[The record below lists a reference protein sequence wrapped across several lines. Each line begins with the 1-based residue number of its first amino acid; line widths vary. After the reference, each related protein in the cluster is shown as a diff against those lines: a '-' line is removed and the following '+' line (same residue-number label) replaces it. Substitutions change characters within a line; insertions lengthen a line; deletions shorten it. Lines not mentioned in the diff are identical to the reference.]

1 MAIVVGIVDSDP
13 ERRRQFIRSTEACLG
28 SYRDLTTHRWDQADL
43 TLLAAA
49 ADSTPLDE
57 AYGMNG
63 FTWTIGDVY
72 SAEKQPPASFLS
84 TLVDTSGPPAL
95 HGQSGYY
102 LACTV
107 EASGRIT
114 LGTDILSL
122 FPLYYWSD
130 GTVLIFSTLPGL
142 IHRHPNFRKRIS
154 AEGLAGILL
163 QSYLAN
169 CQTIW
174 EGIRRPEPGHA
185 LQWQPGGQARTVPA
199 NLLQPSEEYFG
210 LEFGEARELI
220 DATLHTS
227 VVRCVRGSR
236 QGMMLSGGMDSR
248 MVAAHLHTISPG
260 ATTAFIFG
268 DPGDN
273 EARCATGVAKALGMP
288 ARRIPVRFD
297 CFPELALAVVDEEH
311 MSNTFHDFSWLS
323 GTDALKAGCREL
335 LNGFVGDAVMG
346 GSQISYAF
354 NPKRGVHDFD
364 GLFANFNAWGF
375 LPDEIALLVKALPMA
390 EAARSCIEKMRAA
403 FDALPGLPFQKA
415 TLWGLSY
422 RCRHHVGPYCFRL
435 SKHVWPVMPYMDRT
449 LIETCLGM
457 PIDYLERRRIHI
469 DTLKNNYRHLAI
481 LPLDR
486 GGLDT
491 RPLIQTRF
499 YKARRTLGKVRKKLF
514 PDRSERRTYYRL
526 FDINNPGWVAIRQL
540 AAARRTSAH
549 RLFDPEVLAKYIPAP
564 EVKIS
569 CADGIR
575 NSARLKTLIGLMILS
590 EQLVE

>member
-13 ERRRQFIRSTEACLG
+13 ERRRQFIRSTEADLG
-28 SYRDLTTHRWDQADL
+28 SYRDLTRYRWDHADL

-49 ADSTPLDE
+49 ADTSPVDQ
-57 AYGMNG
+57 ACAMNG
-63 FTWTIGDVY
+63 YTWIMGEVY
-72 SAEKQPPASFLS
+72 SAENQAPATFLS
-84 TLVDTSGPPAL
+84 TLVDKTGPLAL

-107 EASGRIT
+107 EVSGRVTI
-114 LGTDILSL
+114 GTDILGL

-130 GTVLIFSTLPGL
+130 GTVLLFSTLPGM

-169 CQTIW
+169 SQTIW

-185 LQWQPGGQARTVPA
+185 LQWQPGSQARTVPA
-199 NLLQPSEEYFG
+199 NRLQPSEEYFG
-210 LEFGEARELI
+210 LEYGQALELVE
-220 DATLHTS
+220 ATLRNA
-227 VVRCVRGSR
+227 VLRCTRGSR

-248 MVAAHLHTISPG
+248 LVAAHLHTISPG
-260 ATTAFIFG
+260 ATTAFTFG

-297 CFPELALAVVDEEH
+297 RFRELALTVTEEEH

-323 GTDALKAGCREL
+323 GADALKAGCREL
-335 LNGFVGDAVMG
+335 LSGFVGDAVMG
-346 GSQISYAF
+346 GSQIPYAY
-354 NPKRGVHDFD
+354 NHKRGVYDFD
-364 GLFANFNAWGF
+364 GLFANVNAWGF
-375 LPDEIALLVKALPMA
+375 MPEEIALLVKNLPMA

-415 TLWGLSY
+415 TLWGLYY
-422 RCRHHVGPYCFRL
+422 RCRHHVGPYSWRL

-457 PIDYLERRRIHI
+457 PIVYLERRRIHI
-469 DTLKNNYRHLAI
+469 DILKNNFRHLAT

-491 RPLIQTRF
+491 RPLIQTRS
-499 YKARRTLGKVRKKLF
+499 YKTMRALGKVRKKLF
-514 PDRSERRTYYRL
+514 PDRTERRTYYRV
-526 FDINNPGWVAIRQL
+526 FDINNPGWVAIRQE
-540 AAARRTSAH
+540 AFARRSSAH
-549 RLFDPEVLAKYIPAP
+549 RLFDSAALAEYIPAP

-575 NSARLKTLIGLMILS
+575 NSARLKTLVGLMILS
-590 EQLVE
+590 ERLVE